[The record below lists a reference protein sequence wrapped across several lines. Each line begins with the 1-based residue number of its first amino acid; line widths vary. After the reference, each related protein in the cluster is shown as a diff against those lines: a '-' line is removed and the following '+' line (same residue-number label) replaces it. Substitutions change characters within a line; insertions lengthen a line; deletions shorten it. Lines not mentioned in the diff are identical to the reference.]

1 MYFGDSI
8 FYTPYYLILLLKY
21 HLRLHLVIWLSSLVP
36 LLVKT
41 IKLSATEIVF
51 YRTLMAVVFLAIWL
65 LLIKKFKWAGKT
77 TYFLMGTGIL
87 TFSYWTLIVVATK
100 VANEAVCLIGLATI
114 PLFVSILRPIL
125 GKGTLSVGEVITG
138 LNAIFGI
145 YIIYSS
151 DFDYGLGFLLA
162 LCAAFFGALVT
173 IFNADLVKKEDSLVI
188 TFYQMLGASLTAFA
202 VLLFSTFWGGVVAE
216 FIPVKWA
223 ISWKD
228 FALIFGLALGI
239 SVYAYSESVR
249 LMKYLNAFTVAMV
262 GNLVPLYGILSVLIL
277 SYFFYDIKVG
287 KMDIYFY
294 AGGIILV
301 SSVVSRPFITWYFE
315 VHYPNKNK
323 GKIEI
328 S

>member
-1 MYFGDSI
+1 
-8 FYTPYYLILLLKY
+8 
-21 HLRLHLVIWLSSLVP
+21 
-36 LLVKT
+36 
-41 IKLSATEIVF
+41 
-51 YRTLMAVVFLAIWL
+51 MAVVFLAIWL
-65 LLIKKFKWAGKT
+65 LVIKKFKWTGKK

-87 TFSYWTLIVVATK
+87 TFSYWTLIVLSAK
-100 VANEAVCLIGLATI
+100 LANEAVCLIGLATI

-125 GKGTLSVGEVITG
+125 GKGALSVGEIITG

-173 IFNADLVKKEDSLVI
+173 IFNADLVKQEDSLVI
-188 TFYQMLGASLTAFA
+188 TFYQMIGASLTAFA
-202 VLLFSTFWGGVVAE
+202 VLLFSTFWGGIVAE
-216 FIPVKWA
+216 FIPVKWTLTW
-223 ISWKD
+223 SD
-228 FALIFGLALGI
+228 FILIFSLALGV

-262 GNLVPLYGILSVLIL
+262 GNLVPLYGILSVIIL
-277 SYFFYDIKVG
+277 SYFITSVEVA

-301 SSVVSRPFITWYFE
+301 SSVVARPFIIWYFE
-315 VHYPNKNK
+315 VYYPQKK
-323 GKIEI
+323 KESID
-328 S
+328 SSQDSTS